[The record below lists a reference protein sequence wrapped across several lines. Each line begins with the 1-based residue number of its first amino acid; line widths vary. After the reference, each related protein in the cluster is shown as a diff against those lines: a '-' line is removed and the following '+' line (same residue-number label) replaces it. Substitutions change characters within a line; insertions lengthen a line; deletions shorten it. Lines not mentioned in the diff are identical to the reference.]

1 MWHMTNLRNY
11 MELST
16 IQEKK
21 TCWESDESVSIPR
34 GIILTDKGTFDYTK
48 YTAFINTNTCEYY
61 FKTYDNSQIA
71 TTRLIS
77 NYNNCKRPIFLGNLK
92 RPVTFEKL

>member
-11 MELST
+11 MGLST

-34 GIILTDKGTFDYTK
+34 GIILTDK
-48 YTAFINTNTCEYY
+48 AFITQTPVNITL
-61 FKTYDNSQIA
+61 KP
-71 TTRLIS
+71 LITV
-77 NYNNCKRPIFLGNLK
+77 K
-92 RPVTFEKL
+92 